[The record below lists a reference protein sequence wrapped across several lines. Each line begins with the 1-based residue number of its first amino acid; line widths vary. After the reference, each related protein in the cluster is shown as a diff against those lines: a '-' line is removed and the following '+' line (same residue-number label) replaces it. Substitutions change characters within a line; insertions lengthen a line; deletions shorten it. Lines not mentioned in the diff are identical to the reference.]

1 MVKKYSDQAIQ
12 TIPQIEPEPRPL
24 LDSEDEPKPE
34 SFPFGQK
41 SPSPES
47 LSPSALRTKNLV
59 ELYFRNLKETKHVLF
74 QSESLPTLPDDVWDD
89 ILADRYVD
97 IERIHL
103 AYNPPECSISSLRYW
118 CMAFNTYVA
127 GVCLAFP
134 HRTEEFRIWVDNVTI
149 LLKSYDS
156 SSHPLIFDTERM
168 YRRIIFDSHSRTLDE
183 QACLK
188 EFNSKIRDCA
198 KSQPSKLLD
207 RIKPPHQDPK
217 LAPMSPPR
225 PAAASPPKPVAASSP
240 KPVAASPSKSA
251 PKPTPGKKVQKPIPT
266 APKSM
271 IAEAPK
277 AMAHGVKSE
286 RAGTDE
292 TSANSCF
299 GICSRWNWTDCSL
312 GELCRRKHV
321 CFACQSDK
329 HSVKDCDVSGRRRS
343 RLPPKY

>member
-1 MVKKYSDQAIQ
+1 MVKQYSDQAIQ
-12 TIPQIEPEPRPL
+12 TIPQTEPEPRPL
-24 LDSEDEPKPE
+24 LNPEHEPKPE
-34 SFPFGQK
+34 SFPFERA
-41 SPSPES
+41 SPSPDS
-47 LSPSALRTKNLV
+47 LPPSAQRTKNLV
-59 ELYFRNLKETKHVLF
+59 ELYFRNLKETKHALF

-97 IERIHL
+97 IERIHV

-156 SSHPLIFDTERM
+156 SDHPLIFETERM
-168 YRRIIFDSHSRTLDE
+168 HRRIIFDSHSRTLDE
-183 QACLK
+183 QTCLE

-198 KSQPSKLLD
+198 KSQPSKLQD
-207 RIKPPHQDPK
+207 HITPPPKP
-217 LAPMSPPR
+217 APV
-225 PAAASPPKPVAASSP
+225 SPPKPVPASPPKAA
-240 KPVAASPSKSA
+240 AASPSKPA
-251 PKPTPGKKVQKPIPT
+251 PLASRLSVGKATPVKKAQKPIPT

-271 IAEAPK
+271 IHEAPK
-277 AMAHGVKSE
+277 AMERGVKLE
-286 RAGTDE
+286 QTGTDE
-292 TSANSCF
+292 TSVNSCF
-299 GICSRWNWTDCSL
+299 GVCSRWNWTDCSL
-312 GELCRRKHV
+312 GDLCRRKHV

-329 HSVKDCDVSGRRRS
+329 HSVKDCNASGRKRS